1 MPTVQ
6 PTTSGRMIASC
17 KRVFT
22 PGASWWAAPPSWL
35 PAGASAAMLLALEA
49 TVPDRQLT
57 GRAQTLVEVH
67 TAPGEL
73 LWVWGEDCVWHSV
86 ISDSGMSARCQQH
99 GWTVHVLVSSP
110 SPCPCDS
117 FRGPHVRKSSPTLSS
132 SQDGKPES
140 SYSISFF
147 LHPVLSAPPPKC
159 SWTHLHLLLPLPQ
172 P

>member
-17 KRVFT
+17 KRM
-22 PGASWWAAPPSWL
+22 ASQWAAPPSWL
-35 PAGASAAMLLALEA
+35 PAGASAAMLLAPEA
-49 TVPDRQLT
+49 TVLGQQLT
-57 GRAQTLVEVH
+57 GRAQTLAEVH

-99 GWTVHVLVSSP
+99 CRPVHVLVSSP
-110 SPCPCDS
+110 PPCPCAS
-117 FRGPHVRKSSPTLSS
+117 FWGPHVRKSCPTLSS
-132 SQDGKPES
+132 PQDGKPES
-140 SYSISFF
+140 SYSISSF
-147 LHPVLSAPPPKC
+147 LHIGHPVLSAPPPKC
-159 SWTHLHLLLPLPQ
+159 SWTHLHLLLPSPR